1 MRKIYISVLI
11 AIPIYF
17 SFNSSAISKWKS
29 CGGREKEESW
39 TAPKSKLSNK
49 NCGITSENPVKL
61 WDTIWRSRWDGLI
74 GFVEAAK

>member
-29 CGGREKEESW
+29 CGGEGERERILDGSQKQIKQQKLRDYQR
-39 TAPKSKLSNK
+39 KS
-49 NCGITSENPVKL
+49 C
-61 WDTIWRSRWDGLI
+61 
-74 GFVEAAK
+74 